1 MYYRLHSVLALLF
14 IFWFGLQMEHNILFI
29 STKGKQQQKELLLR
43 HDGNT
48 NSQCPLKSLEH
59 MYSELVIKS
68 QTTNLPELE
77 NNEVM

>member
-1 MYYRLHSVLALLF
+1 
-14 IFWFGLQMEHNILFI
+14 MEHNILFI

-43 HDGNT
+43 HDGNM

-68 QTTNLPELE
+68 RTTNLPELE